1 MDRKGKGR
9 KRSGDM
15 IEDRVSDLVDRSE
28 RKRIRQ
34 ARSRAPDPELV
45 DRMRE
50 LTDEDS
56 VARSFLENALAE
68 VNTRPRKNPAR
79 DQPQAD
85 HRRD

>member
-1 MDRKGKGR
+1 MCRKGKGR

-34 ARSRAPDPELV
+34 ARSRALDPEVV
-45 DRMRE
+45 DRMRQ

-79 DQPQAD
+79 D
-85 HRRD
+85 